1 MVTDLRQFL
10 ELRCRA
16 TCESPQVVIKED
28 HRCQNIEA
36 QRVRL
41 KFLKCPGMRVLLELC
56 LRQGR
61 PSAVQALGV
70 EEGYGAGSRK

>member
-1 MVTDLRQFL
+1 MPGHGDPEGWTEV
-10 ELRCRA
+10 
-16 TCESPQVVIKED
+16 PQM
-28 HRCQNIEA
+28 
-36 QRVRL
+36 
-41 KFLKCPGMRVLLELC
+41 PGIRVLLELC